1 MLAETKLC
9 LNAMHTVYAHEHGM
23 VAVDSGSMDSTYEK
37 EKDADIVDKTA
48 INETSHASYVKHLN
62 HLLCQITPTLD
73 AHNAQAGLI
82 VRDTTLLLQ
91 HFHRLVAAY
100 AEKHQEDFEIS

>member
-1 MLAETKLC
+1 
-9 LNAMHTVYAHEHGM
+9 MHTVYAHEHGM
-23 VAVDSGSMDSTYEK
+23 VTVDSVNMDSTYEK

-48 INETSHASYVKHLN
+48 ISDISNASYIKHLN
-62 HLLCQITPTLD
+62 HLLCQIRPTLD
-73 AHNAQAGLI
+73 AHNAQAVLI

-91 HFHRLVAAY
+91 HFHRLVATY